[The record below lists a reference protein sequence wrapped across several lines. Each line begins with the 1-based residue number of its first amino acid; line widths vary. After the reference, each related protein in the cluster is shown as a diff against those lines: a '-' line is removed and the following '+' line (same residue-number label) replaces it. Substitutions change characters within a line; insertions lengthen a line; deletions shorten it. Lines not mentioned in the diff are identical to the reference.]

1 MYAVIVYDIDVER
14 VNKVNKFLK
23 VYLYWRQNSVFEGEL
38 SKSQL
43 EEVKAG
49 LKEIIDENTDS
60 ILIYKFP
67 SKKNFELEVV
77 GTEKNPIEN
86 IL

>member
-1 MYAVIVYDIDVER
+1 MYVVIVYDIDVER

-23 VYLYWRQNSVFEGEL
+23 IYLYWRQNSVFEGEL
-38 SKSQL
+38 SNSQL

-49 LKEIIDENTDS
+49 LKEIVDENIDS
-60 ILIYKFP
+60 VLIYKFP
-67 SKKNFELEVV
+67 SKKNFELEVI
-77 GTEKNPIEN
+77 GIEKNPIEN